1 MTWKLVC
8 SFRGMTL
15 LFEDESARPIAR
27 TKPVPSAFFSL
38 LVHLGVVI
46 LLLWLSFSPDVF
58 MIPDNLRRTMLVA
71 PLPPPPPPPPPPTS
85 IAVKASVRSAPSK
98 FTVPNMANPLPSL
111 SSAKDF
117 VIAAE
122 EPPALDVFGSAPGG
136 VVGGVP
142 GGVAGGVPGGLPT
155 FAGPVASVPSAAPAP
170 KATVAPPPE
179 RIQVSGEVQ
188 EAMLLA
194 MVKPQYPPVA
204 KQARIQGT
212 VRVSAI
218 IDKDGRITELKVEE
232 GHPFLVDAA
241 VAVLKRWRYRPT
253 ILNGAPVEVAT
264 QITMHFRLEN

>member
-1 MTWKLVC
+1 
-8 SFRGMTL
+8 MTL
-15 LFEDESARPIAR
+15 LFADEATRPIAR
-27 TKPVPSAFFSL
+27 TRPVPSAFFSL

-58 MIPDNLRRTMLVA
+58 MIPNNLRRTMLVA
-71 PLPPPPPPPPPPTS
+71 PLPPPPPPLPPPTS

-98 FTVPNMANPLPSL
+98 FTVPIMARPLPSL
-111 SSAKDF
+111 PSAKDF
-117 VIAAE
+117 VLAD
-122 EPPALDVFGSAPGG
+122 EPPALEVIGSAPAG

-142 GGVAGGVPGGLPT
+142 GGVLGGVPGGLPT
-155 FAGPVASVPSAAPAP
+155 FSGPAASVPSAAPAP
-170 KATVAPPPE
+170 KATVAPPAE

-194 MVKPQYPPVA
+194 MVKPQYPAVA

-212 VRVSAI
+212 VRLSAI
-218 IDKDGRITELKVEE
+218 IDKDGRIAELKVLE

-241 VAVLKRWRYRPT
+241 VAVVRKWRYRPT

-264 QITMHFRLEN
+264 QITVHFRLEN

>member
-1 MTWKLVC
+1 
-8 SFRGMTL
+8 MTL

-27 TKPVPSAFFSL
+27 MKPVPSAFFSM
-38 LVHLGVVI
+38 LVHLGAVT

-58 MIPDNLRRTMLVA
+58 MIPENLRRTMLVA
-71 PLPPPPPPPPPPTS
+71 PLPPAPPPPPPPTS

-98 FTVPNMANPLPSL
+98 FTVPIMAKPLPNL
-111 SSAKDF
+111 PSANDF
-117 VIAAE
+117 VLPD
-122 EPPALDVFGSAPGG
+122 EPPAMEVFGSAPIG

-142 GGVAGGVPGGLPT
+142 GGVPGGVLGGLPT
-155 FAGPVASVPSAAPAP
+155 FSGPVASPPPAAPAPAP
-170 KATVAPPPE
+170 KAAVAPPAE

-194 MVKPQYPPVA
+194 MVKPQYPAVA

-212 VRVSAI
+212 VRLSAI
-218 IDKDGRITELKVEE
+218 IDKDGRIAELKVLE

-241 VAVLKRWRYRPT
+241 VAVVRKWRYRPT

-264 QITMHFRLEN
+264 QITVHFRLEN

>member
-1 MTWKLVC
+1 
-8 SFRGMTL
+8 MTL

-58 MIPDNLRRTMLVA
+58 TIPDNLRRTMLVA

-85 IAVKASVRSAPSK
+85 IAVKAAVRSAPSK
-98 FTVPNMANPLPSL
+98 FTVPIMAKPLPNL
-111 SSAKDF
+111 PSAKDF
-117 VIAAE
+117 VLAD
-122 EPPALDVFGSAPGG
+122 EPPALEVFGSAPVG

-142 GGVAGGVPGGLPT
+142 GGVLGGVPGGLPT
-155 FAGPVASVPSAAPAP
+155 FSGPAASAPPAAPAP
-170 KATVAPPPE
+170 KATVAAPAE

-188 EAMLLA
+188 EAMLLT
-194 MVKPQYPPVA
+194 MVKPQYPMVA
-204 KQARIQGT
+204 KQARVQGT
-212 VRVSAI
+212 VRLSAI
-218 IDKDGRITELKVEE
+218 IDKDGKIAELKILE

-241 VAVLKRWRYRPT
+241 VAVVRKWRYRPT

-264 QITMHFRLEN
+264 QITVHFRLEN